1 MRSSPPLVSAGWAVY
16 RIGNQL
22 MTVSYSV
29 NGNTF
34 VADKPRSWIA
44 ALGGADWDL
53 SPVAV
58 VMPEGV
64 AQPLQPEH
72 EIVMLQ
78 NFVEEVR
85 RKVPPTK

>member
-1 MRSSPPLVSAGWAVY
+1 MVSAGWLVY

-29 NGNTF
+29 TGNSF
-34 VADKPRSWIA
+34 VADKPRLWIA
-44 ALGGADWDL
+44 ALNGTDWDL
-53 SPVAV
+53 SSDGKRVAV
-58 VMPEGV
+58 VVPESAG
-64 AQPLQPEH
+64 QPLQPEH